1 MWKWGTTSGLR
12 ALSVL
17 YVLSALAFGF
27 AFALQAQQPWAVGTA
42 RIVRATGPFL
52 ANTTHTVSEQGLAPA
67 WAFTQR
73 TAHQARVQITA
84 QFDQWS
90 GQPQQSQPKQSARI
104 AVAAPTKLRP
114 AIITVPTSK
123 TASAKSPDTKT
134 ADNKTSGMQLASP
147 TGPAVQAPA
156 QLAEVET
163 ALMPAPDSAPPSP
176 AEVSRVLAHLKVSLT
191 RELYDNFTLFL
202 YVSKADHGPWQQHM
216 FAFAKQDNGDLKL
229 MYAFPVSTGKEV
241 PTLGPSGTML
251 HTNTTAGIYQ
261 LDPERM
267 YTRYTSHE
275 WQHKMPFAMF
285 FNWEHDGY
293 QTGLAIHSAV
303 GDDIQVLGMRAS
315 AGCVR
320 LHPQNAE
327 LLFRLIKKNYR
338 GLTPRFAYDQRTATM
353 SNEGL
358 LMHDKAGNLQYV
370 DGYRVL
376 VLIENNGGDDLIAA
390 LF

>member
-1 MWKWGTTSGLR
+1 MPAWT
-12 ALSVL
+12 
-17 YVLSALAFGF
+17 
-27 AFALQAQQPWAVGTA
+27 FALRTGHQACVQVAAQLDQWMAPSPSQQSHAIRVAAAPAKPHP
-42 RIVRATGPFL
+42 I
-52 ANTTHTVSEQGLAPA
+52 LAP
-67 WAFTQR
+67 T
-73 TAHQARVQITA
+73 TAAKPVVA
-84 QFDQWS
+84 QT
-90 GQPQQSQPKQSARI
+90 PATK
-104 AVAAPTKLRP
+104 APE
-114 AIITVPTSK
+114 AK
-123 TASAKSPDTKT
+123 TT
-134 ADNKTSGMQLASP
+134 GMQLAQ
-147 TGPAVQAPA
+147 PAAQPPA
-156 QLAEVET
+156 QETTQLAEVET
-163 ALMPAPDSAPPSP
+163 ALMPAPDSTPPSP
-176 AEVSRVLAHLKVSLT
+176 AEVGRVLAHLKVSLT
-191 RELYDNFTLFL
+191 RELYENFTLFL
-202 YVSKADHGPWQQHM
+202 YVSKADHGPWQQRM

-251 HTNTTAGIYQ
+251 RTNTTAGIYQ

-267 YTRYTSHE
+267 YTRYTSHQ

-303 GDDIQVLGMRAS
+303 GDDIQMLGKRSS

-327 LLFRLIKKNYR
+327 LLFRLIKKNYH

-358 LMHDKAGNLQYV
+358 LMHDKAGNLQYA

>member
-27 AFALQAQQPWAVGTA
+27 AFALQSQQPWAVGTDRIA
-42 RIVRATGPFL
+42 RAAGPFL
-52 ANTTHTVSEQGLAPA
+52 SGTMQTVATQGLAPA
-67 WAFTQR
+67 WAFGQR
-73 TAHQARVQITA
+73 TLHQARVEIAVQI
-84 QFDQWS
+84 DQWR
-90 GQPQQSQPKQSARI
+90 GQPPSVSKPAPRI
-104 AVAAPTKLRP
+104 AAAPTKLRP
-114 AIITVPTSK
+114 AIVAPPKAVIKK
-123 TASAKSPDTKT
+123 TFDAKPS
-134 ADNKTSGMQLASP
+134 MQLAQ
-147 TGPAVQAPA
+147 PAQEPPQS
-156 QLAEVET
+156 QLAEVEDT

-176 AEVSRVLAHLKVSLT
+176 GEVSRVLAHLKVSLT
-191 RELYDNFTLFL
+191 RELYQNFSLFL
-202 YVSKADHGPWQQHM
+202 YVSKADHGPWQQRM

-229 MYAFPVSTGKEV
+229 LYAFPVSTGKEV
-241 PTLGPSGTML
+241 PTLGPSGSML
-251 HTNTTAGIYQ
+251 HTSTTAGIYQ

-267 YTRYTSHE
+267 YKRYTSHE

-303 GDDIQVLGMRAS
+303 GDDIQMLGKRAS

-327 LLFRLIKKNYR
+327 LLFRLIKNNYH

-358 LMHDKAGNLQYV
+358 LMHDKAGNLQYA

-376 VLIENNGGDDLIAA
+376 VLIENNGGDDVIAA